1 MGNTDGATAAESS
14 VTVLEEVALKAATS
28 WGLRPKSLSLI
39 KHRENAVYK
48 LLTDD
53 DRLFALRVHRAG
65 YHSDAALRSEFV
77 WMQALGEAG
86 INVPA
91 FLLRNGTELFA
102 SISHEHL
109 AVPRQVDLLH
119 WIDGDQ
125 LGSVEEGLGENTGQI
140 SHIYSVIGETMAL
153 LHVHSSKWSPPPDF
167 VRHSWDLGGLMGEAP
182 FWGRFWELECLT
194 PQQRRRIT
202 GARDC
207 AVAQLSR
214 VSTAPSHFGMIHA
227 DLVPENILLENGQ
240 IRIID
245 FDDAGFGW
253 YLFDIATA
261 LYFIQD
267 DRNFDVAKSA
277 LIEAYQ
283 RVRPLSQEDLNTLP
297 LFILARSFTY
307 LGWVHTRAG
316 SPEARELAPMLIDM
330 CLATVSRYEAHRG
343 QTVQ

>member
-1 MGNTDGATAAESS
+1 MGNTDGATATESS

-125 LGSVEEGLGENTGQI
+125 LGSVEEGLVKIRGRFIISIPLLARRWLCCMSTAVSGHRLQI
-140 SHIYSVIGETMAL
+140 LYGILGPRGSHGRDPVLGSFLELSASPSAARPYYSCKRLRSGTAVARIYS
-153 LHVHSSKWSPPPDF
+153 
-167 VRHSWDLGGLMGEAP
+167 
-182 FWGRFWELECLT
+182 
-194 PQQRRRIT
+194 
-202 GARDC
+202 
-207 AVAQLSR
+207 AV
-214 VSTAPSHFGMIHA
+214 
-227 DLVPENILLENGQ
+227 
-240 IRIID
+240 
-245 FDDAGFGW
+245 
-253 YLFDIATA
+253 
-261 LYFIQD
+261 
-267 DRNFDVAKSA
+267 
-277 LIEAYQ
+277 
-283 RVRPLSQEDLNTLP
+283 PLWNDS
-297 LFILARSFTY
+297 
-307 LGWVHTRAG
+307 
-316 SPEARELAPMLIDM
+316 
-330 CLATVSRYEAHRG
+330 C
-343 QTVQ
+343 